1 MSQLQELTKIGNEL
15 REKYHGKFDEY
26 LTKHNKDFAS
36 VVYSQIEFEL
46 FLEWYHQLEK
56 TTRAHFEE
64 LKYKKPKVKL
74 SGEDGNVF
82 NLIGIC
88 KRALVNIGE
97 REIANKMVIECVSSG
112 SYEEA
117 LRVMSKYVDVE

>member
-1 MSQLQELTKIGNEL
+1 M
-15 REKYHGKFDEY
+15 
-26 LTKHNKDFAS
+26 
-36 VVYSQIEFEL
+36 
-46 FLEWYHQLEK
+46 
-56 TTRAHFEE
+56 EE

-117 LRVMSKYVDVE
+117 LGVMSKYVDVE